1 MFTSRIGASGLIA
14 ATLCL
19 SAPISLASASP
30 GDEPV
35 PADTK
40 QLEAW
45 WADMEKGETPATRA
59 VLNLADRPQDAVN
72 FLKTKLK
79 PLAISPERVKALLF
93 KLGHHNEAVWKPAF
107 EELEYFDPRL
117 AIDLETLMNRYKENP
132 ARHRLVELLSG
143 QDADSMKDYQDLEI
157 RAVDSGFN
165 FTGKMEKGV
174 LSWWAERR
182 VDRIGLN
189 GWGVDP
195 KKKWTRAVRAI
206 VLLEHLHTP
215 EAITILKSMAGGHPD
230 AYPTKSAQQSLAA
243 IGANSAATRV
253 PPPGKRR

>member
-1 MFTSRIGASGLIA
+1 MFTFRIGASGLIA

-19 SAPISLASASP
+19 STLVSLALGSP

-79 PLAISPERVKALLF
+79 PLAISPEQVKALLF
-93 KLGHHNEAVWKPAF
+93 KLGHKNEAVWKPAF

-215 EAITILKSMAGGHPD
+215 DAVTILKSMAGGHPD
-230 AYPTKSAQQSLAA
+230 AYPTKEAQQALVA
-243 IGANSAATRV
+243 IGRNSAATRE
-253 PPPGKRR
+253 PTPGKRG